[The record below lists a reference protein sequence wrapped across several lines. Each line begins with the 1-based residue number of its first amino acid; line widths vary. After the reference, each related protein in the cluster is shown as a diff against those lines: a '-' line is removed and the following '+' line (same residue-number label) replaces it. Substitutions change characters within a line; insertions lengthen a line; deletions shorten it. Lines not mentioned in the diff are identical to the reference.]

1 MLASDILMDAFVAES
16 ALLRAERSA
25 AQSHPAAA
33 LQHDAA
39 TILVH
44 DAGLRID
51 AAARTAIQAMTTGD
65 TQRTMLAALR
75 RILKVAPVNT
85 IAARRRLA
93 DALIEK
99 KAYLF

>member
-25 AQSHPAAA
+25 ALALPTAA

-51 AAARTAIQAMTTGD
+51 AAARTAIQAMSTGD

-85 IAARRRLA
+85 IAARRRLS
-93 DALIEK
+93 DAVIAK